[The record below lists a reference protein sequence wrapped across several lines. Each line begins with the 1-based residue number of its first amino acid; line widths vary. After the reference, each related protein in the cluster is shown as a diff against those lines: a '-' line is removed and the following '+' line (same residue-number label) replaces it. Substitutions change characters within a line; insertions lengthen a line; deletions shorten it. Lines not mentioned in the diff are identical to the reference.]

1 MQSNTTPIFRADAAR
16 RYLESQEKTV
26 LPRLVAPP
34 VFVGL
39 WILLGLLLIG
49 AAVSWFAQVPEYV
62 SCPAVVVDWR
72 NRFPAVEGDT
82 AVVAFLPLESSARV
96 KRGQKLFVQFE
107 AAGERLSQT
116 VSFVDPQIISPDAAH
131 KQFALNAAAASAI
144 TQPSA
149 VAVAR
154 LAMISGGAPPAA
166 YAGSVYQVEIEVG
179 SRRLVSFLPL
189 VGRMFAE
196 ASL

>member
-1 MQSNTTPIFRADAAR
+1 MQSESTPIFRAEATR

-39 WILLGLLLIG
+39 WIVLGLLLIG
-49 AAVSWFAQVPEYV
+49 AAASWFAQVPVYV

-72 NRFPAVEGDT
+72 NRFPAIEGD
-82 AVVAFLPLESSARV
+82 AALVAFLPPESSARV
-96 KRGQKLFVQFE
+96 KSGQKLFMQIE
-107 AAGERLSQT
+107 ATSERLSQT
-116 VSFVDPQIISPDAAH
+116 VSFVDPQIISPDTAH
-131 KQFALNAAAASAI
+131 KQFALNAAAAPSI
-144 TQPSA
+144 SRPSA

-154 LAMISGGAPPAA
+154 LAMIPGGAPPAA
-166 YAGSVYQVEIEVG
+166 YVGSVYQVEIEVG

-189 VGRMFAE
+189 VGQLFPEGR
-196 ASL
+196 L